1 MFTPRNFEEF
11 SNKINAMMAN
21 SPIADVEKNMRAMR
35 SGFFAHM
42 DLVTREEFDAQTEV
56 LNRTREKVRALETR
70 LAALEQ
76 ALQDKNPAA

>member
-11 SNKINAMMAN
+11 SNKFNAMMEN

-35 SGFFAHM
+35 SGFFARM

-56 LNRTREKVRALETR
+56 LNRTREKVHALETR

-76 ALQDKNPAA
+76 ALQAKTPA

>member
-1 MFTPRNFEEF
+1 MFTPNNFADF

-35 SGFFAHM
+35 SGFFANM

-56 LNRTREKVRALETR
+56 LNRTREKVRALENR
-70 LAALEQ
+70 LVALEQ
-76 ALQDKNPAA
+76 ALQDKTPA

>member
-11 SNKINAMMAN
+11 SNKINAMMSN

-35 SGFFAHM
+35 SGFFARM
-42 DLVTREEFDAQTEV
+42 DLVSREEFDAQTEV
-56 LNRTREKVRALETR
+56 LNRTREKVHALETR

-76 ALQDKNPAA
+76 AVQDKASA